1 MIEKA
6 ELVLFTGGRDST
18 LAACTRM
25 LQNIPVQLLTMN
37 SGCSLHRE
45 VLSYR
50 VKELQERFGSLV
62 LGHQVENISGSFR
75 SIALINI
82 ESDMKKYQKNLIL
95 LGEKL
100 AIHVH
105 AVAVCKK
112 TGLAVVNDGLTRYQI
127 EFAEQRETARTFFYD
142 WMAEFGIE
150 YRSPIYDYATTEERV
165 KIRLAQLGLST
176 KSLEGATMF
185 ADSFST
191 PSDEVVHQ
199 YLVNKRRIAQDILSF
214 LLSGNLEVTEQ
225 RGWDE
230 T

>member
-1 MIEKA
+1 
-6 ELVLFTGGRDST
+6 
-18 LAACTRM
+18 
-25 LQNIPVQLLTMN
+25 
-37 SGCSLHRE
+37 
-45 VLSYR
+45 
-50 VKELQERFGSLV
+50 
-62 LGHQVENISGSFR
+62 
-75 SIALINI
+75 
-82 ESDMKKYQKNLIL
+82 
-95 LGEKL
+95 
-100 AIHVH
+100 
-105 AVAVCKK
+105 
-112 TGLAVVNDGLTRYQI
+112 
-127 EFAEQRETARTFFYD
+127 
-142 WMAEFGIE
+142 MAEFGIE

-191 PSDEVVHQ
+191 PSDEVVLE

>member
-37 SGCSLHRE
+37 SGCSLHRD
-45 VLSYR
+45 VL
-50 VKELQERFGSLV
+50 
-62 LGHQVENISGSFR
+62 ISGAFR

-112 TGLAVVNDGLTRYQI
+112 TGLAVVNDGLTKYQI

-191 PSDEVVHQ
+191 PSDEVVHE

-225 RGWDE
+225 RGWD
-230 T
+230 

>member
-37 SGCSLHRE
+37 SGCSLHRD
-45 VLSYR
+45 VL
-50 VKELQERFGSLV
+50 
-62 LGHQVENISGSFR
+62 ISGAFR

-191 PSDEVVHQ
+191 PSDEVVHE

>member
-37 SGCSLHRE
+37 SGCSLHRD
-45 VLSYR
+45 VL
-50 VKELQERFGSLV
+50 
-62 LGHQVENISGSFR
+62 ISGAFR

-112 TGLAVVNDGLTRYQI
+112 TGLAVVNDGSTRYQI

-191 PSDEVVHQ
+191 PSDEVVLE

-214 LLSGNLEVTEQ
+214 LLSGNLEVTDQ

>member
-45 VLSYR
+45 VLRYR
-50 VKELQERFGSLV
+50 VKELRERFGSLV
-62 LGHQVENISGSFR
+62 LEHQVEDISGSFR

-100 AIHVH
+100 
-105 AVAVCKK
+105 
-112 TGLAVVNDGLTRYQI
+112 
-127 EFAEQRETARTFFYD
+127 RELFSMIG
-142 WMAEFGIE
+142 W
-150 YRSPIYDYATTEERV
+150 P
-165 KIRLAQLGLST
+165 
-176 KSLEGATMF
+176 SLESSIGRQSTTM
-185 ADSFST
+185 
-191 PSDEVVHQ
+191 
-199 YLVNKRRIAQDILSF
+199 RRPRS
-214 LLSGNLEVTEQ
+214 E
-225 RGWDE
+225 
-230 T
+230 

>member
-62 LGHQVENISGSFR
+62 LGHLVENISGSFR

-82 ESDMKKYQKNLIL
+82 ESDMKNI
-95 LGEKL
+95 
-100 AIHVH
+100 
-105 AVAVCKK
+105 
-112 TGLAVVNDGLTRYQI
+112 R
-127 EFAEQRETARTFFYD
+127 RT
-142 WMAEFGIE
+142 
-150 YRSPIYDYATTEERV
+150 
-165 KIRLAQLGLST
+165 
-176 KSLEGATMF
+176 
-185 ADSFST
+185 
-191 PSDEVVHQ
+191 
-199 YLVNKRRIAQDILSF
+199 
-214 LLSGNLEVTEQ
+214 
-225 RGWDE
+225 
-230 T
+230 